1 MFENASSFY
10 FIEKTAILPTI
21 TMHFTQKNLMGLIV
35 LS

>member
-21 TMHFTQKNLMGLIV
+21 TMHFTKKP
-35 LS
+35 